1 MITLR
6 NWTIEDAPALYA
18 MSRDE
23 AFIQSGLPS
32 YESIR
37 EAEDSILW
45 WQKDREIGASVS
57 KAIVETV
64 SGKVAGMIC
73 LGDMNRYPGYYEL
86 EYAVSP
92 EFRQKGYAS
101 AAVREMLK
109 VAFETMQA
117 QVVAA
122 WVRSH
127 NTGSMRVLGK
137 CGFVLEGRLRHHGR
151 DKSDTCCYSVIREDY
166 FEILL

>member
-1 MITLR
+1 M
-6 NWTIEDAPALYA
+6 
-18 MSRDE
+18 
-23 AFIQSGLPS
+23 PS

-45 WQKDREIGASVS
+45 WQKDAKTGASVS
-57 KAIVETV
+57 KAIVDAQ
-64 SGKVAGMIC
+64 SGKIAGMIC

-92 EFRQKGYAS
+92 RFRQKSYAS
-101 AAVREMLK
+101 KAVREKLK

-117 QVVAA
+117 EVVAA

-127 NTGSMRVLGK
+127 NTASMCVLEK
-137 CGFVLEGRLRHHGR
+137 CGFVPEGRLRRHGR
-151 DKSDTCCYSVIREDY
+151 DKSDTCCYSVIKEDY
-166 FEILL
+166 FEFRL